1 MSFENVVLQYPHPCI
16 AGIFVEDNTT
26 YQETFLTPE
35 EPVTLLQC
43 GAFASGRDNQ
53 LMYCA
58 DYEEFVNE
66 FGKPD
71 YSLYGQAGYNVTAAL
86 KTGHAAAYVMRV
98 MPEDATFAN
107 LVVMAN
113 YGVGEVTDEETG
125 ESSKVMNITYSFQT
139 IENATTVEEL
149 DAAVES
155 LKQYDPSDDG
165 SYSNPLF
172 YVYQTGRGSYGNA
185 TRVRFA
191 DVTAYDD
198 PDTTNHT
205 YRLDVLQMSN
215 KLVRQEY
222 AFGCFNPALFDA
234 VSKES
239 LYLADLIN
247 DVENGMAKINI
258 GIVDSTMNKMVDM
271 YNNTFDTNETAS
283 TLDVLFGC
291 NMDGTINHNLSI
303 VNELSNTDGV
313 SLNSGSDGSFE
324 ANAEGRD
331 EAIAACLM
339 KAYSTDKETCYDKRI
354 MSRYATPV
362 DFALD
367 ANFPADVKKQRVAL
381 ALKRQWDCMTYID
394 SGLLSTVEEIIN
406 WLTEMQDYAG
416 NNVIRE
422 LHHFKIR
429 DTEYTGKT
437 IPVTTTYFL
446 ASRIPKHFKT
456 RGLNTP
462 MVLEDARVTDAVKGS
477 FLPVI
482 DPDEDDIKAQIY
494 TLRGNYYETVKYGVY
509 QRGCCIT
516 SQKETSDRL
525 DEFNEYILQLAV
537 RKAVEIMRSKIYKFG
552 EADDRANYKTL
563 ANASLQHLLGP
574 LVRSVTVDFTMSKTD
589 ERRNILR
596 IVLRIVYKTVVKRGI
611 VEVYLD
617 PRA

>member
-35 EPVTLLQC
+35 EPVVLLQC
-43 GAFASGRDNQ
+43 GTFASGRDNQ
-53 LMYCA
+53 PLRCSN
-58 DYEEFVNE
+58 YEEFVNE
-66 FGKPD
+66 FSEPNFA
-71 YSLYGQAGYNVTAAL
+71 LYGQAGYNVAAAL
-86 KTGHAAAYVMRV
+86 KTGYAAAYVMRV
-98 MPEDATFAN
+98 MPEDATYAN
-107 LVVMAN
+107 LVVMVN
-113 YGVGEVTDEETG
+113 YGVSEVTDEESG
-125 ESSKVMNITYSFQT
+125 EKTRVMNIKYSFQT

-149 DAAVES
+149 DAAVEA
-155 LKQYDPSDDG
+155 LRQYDPNEDG
-165 SYSNPLF
+165 SYTNPLF

-198 PDTTNHT
+198 PDTTNRT

-215 KLVRQEY
+215 KLTRLEY
-222 AFGCFNPALFDA
+222 AFGCFNPSLFDV
-234 VSKES
+234 VSQES

-247 DVENGMAKINI
+247 DVENGMTKINI
-258 GIVDSTMNKMVDM
+258 GIVNSTMNKLVDM
-271 YNNTFDTNETAS
+271 YNDTFDTTETTS
-283 TLDVLFGC
+283 TLDVVFGR
-291 NMDGTINHNLSI
+291 NMDGTTNNNLNV
-303 VNELSNTDGV
+303 VNDLINTDGV
-313 SLNSGSDGSFE
+313 SLNSGNDGSFDV
-324 ANAEGRD
+324 NNEGRD
-331 EAIAACLM
+331 EAIKECLL
-339 KAYSTDKETCYDKRI
+339 KAYSTDKASCYDKRI
-354 MSRYATPV
+354 MSRYAMPV

-367 ANFPADVKKQRVAL
+367 ANFPADVKKQMVAL
-381 ALKRQWDCMTYID
+381 ALKREWDCMTYID
-394 SGLLSTVEEIIN
+394 SGLLSTVEETIN
-406 WLTEMQDYAG
+406 WLTEMQDYNG
-416 NNVIRE
+416 NNVVRE
-422 LHHFKIR
+422 LHHYKIR
-429 DTEYTGKT
+429 DIDYTGKT
-437 IPVTTTYFL
+437 IPVTTTYHL

-462 MVLEDARVTDAVKGS
+462 MVLEDARVLDAVKGS

-516 SQKETSDRL
+516 TQKETSDRL

-537 RKAVEIMRSKIYKFG
+537 RKATEIMRSKIYKFG

-574 LVRSVTVDFTMSKTD
+574 LVRSVSVDFTMSKTD

-611 VEVYLD
+611 VEIYLD